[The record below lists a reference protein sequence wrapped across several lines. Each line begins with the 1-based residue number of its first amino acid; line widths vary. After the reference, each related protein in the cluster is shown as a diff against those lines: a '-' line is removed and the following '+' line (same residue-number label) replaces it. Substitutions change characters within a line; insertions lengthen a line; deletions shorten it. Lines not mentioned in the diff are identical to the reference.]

1 VNDYL
6 RLAICLVGAAI
17 FEVALADGLQQLP
30 PQKDPS
36 RTHKISIT
44 VQEKRVEPEP
54 PPPEPEPPK
63 PPPPKPEVK
72 PQVVHEAPRPTPQK
86 QAEQPKATPPPD
98 QPPPPGP
105 TTDEPVFG
113 VSMDSTSQAG
123 TGPVMNVG
131 NTTHPQ
137 PNKGSAA
144 APQKDVKPL
153 GEPVAAYQAT
163 KMPLPQ
169 GNCSGKYND
178 EALAAGIEG
187 TVVLDLVVG
196 EDGHVREVSVVQGI
210 GHGLDEAA
218 SAALRTCKFTPGEKD
233 GQPVAV
239 KIKGFKIRFVLPE
252 HE

>member
-6 RLAICLVGAAI
+6 RLAICLAGAAV
-17 FEVALADGLQQLP
+17 FEVALANGLQQLP
-30 PQKDPS
+30 QQKDPS
-36 RTHKISIT
+36 RIHKISIT
-44 VQEKRVEPEP
+44 VQEKRVEPP
-54 PPPEPEPPK
+54 PPEPEPEPPK
-63 PPPPKPEVK
+63 PPPPKPELVK
-72 PQVVHEAPRPTPQK
+72 PVVHETPRPTPQK
-86 QAEQPKATPPPD
+86 QAEQPKDTPPPD
-98 QPPPPGP
+98 HPPPPGP

-113 VSMDSTSQAG
+113 VSMDSTSQG
-123 TGPVMNVG
+123 GSGPVMNVG

-137 PNKGSAA
+137 PTQGSAA
-144 APQKDVKPL
+144 APQTQSKPL

-169 GNCSGKYND
+169 GNCSGKYNH

-196 EDGHVREVSVVQGI
+196 EDGHVREVQVVQGI
-210 GHGLDEAA
+210 GHGLDQAA
-218 SAALRTCKFTPGEKD
+218 AAALHACKFTPGEKD
-233 GQPVAV
+233 GQVVAV